1 MDSIF
6 FLSCFLCSFPN
17 MFYHAYMTFS
27 ITKHEARKPD
37 QRPIPNTYY
46 YLDYK
51 IFVDVVKYKIHK
63 MGKKLDANMQQVQ
76 NEKEENDKDI
86 DRIREEGIAILLT
99 DVSFS
104 LLDPVGRG
112 REHGTQ
118 MPCLRPVLHHG

>member
-1 MDSIF
+1 MK
-6 FLSCFLCSFPN
+6 
-17 MFYHAYMTFS
+17 FS

-76 NEKEENDKDI
+76 NEEKKTT
-86 DRIREEGIAILLT
+86 GILIEYART
-99 DVSFS
+99 
-104 LLDPVGRG
+104 
-112 REHGTQ
+112 
-118 MPCLRPVLHHG
+118 VLPAC